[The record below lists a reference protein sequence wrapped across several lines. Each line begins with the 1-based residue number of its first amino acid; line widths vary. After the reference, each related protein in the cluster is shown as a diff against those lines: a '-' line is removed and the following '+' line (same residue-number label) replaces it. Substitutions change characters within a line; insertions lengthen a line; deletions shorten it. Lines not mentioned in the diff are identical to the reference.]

1 MSNSGL
7 REMIQYLISHGR
19 DCATPEVLEIKGQ
32 TYCTK
37 DLTRYEE
44 PEYKARPLTACTLTA
59 LIDYLYGKKEEL
71 RPSMIIHVM
80 SPTKV
85 TLISGLTDKRERE
98 TLFVAET
105 NPNGFVFDK
114 YYDQESFVINM
125 QTSFVQGDET
135 SMILS
140 VAGNV
145 ENKTVAN
152 YGDDGMSQ
160 KATISKG
167 IAGKTDVIVPNPV
180 TLKPFRTFLEVD
192 QPESKFVFRIGEYS
206 NGEPSFKLVEADGG
220 VWKYKAV
227 SDICDFL
234 KSNIPDDLKN
244 MITVI
249 G

>member
-1 MSNSGL
+1 MTESGL
-7 REMIQYLISHGR
+7 RDAIEYLITQGKNL
-19 DCATPEVLEIKGQ
+19 AFPEVLEIKGQ
-32 TYCTK
+32 KYTSK
-37 DLTRYEE
+37 ELKRIVE

-135 SMILS
+135 LMILS

-220 VWKYKAV
+220 VWKYTAV

-234 KSNIPDDLKN
+234 KSNIPDDLKD